1 MITEISYDKD
11 LLGKEVR
18 GTNTSYWGIS
28 ALQAGHDDIRQDIYL
43 ETVWQI
49 VDIKG

>member
-18 GTNTSYWGIS
+18 GTNTSYWGIYRQATMTS
-28 ALQAGHDDIRQDIYL
+28 AKIFQNIYL
-43 ETVWQI
+43 ETVW
-49 VDIKG
+49 

>member
-28 ALQAGHDDIRQDIYL
+28 ALQATMTSAKIFQNIYL
-43 ETVWQI
+43 ETVW
-49 VDIKG
+49 

>member
-1 MITEISYDKD
+1 MISYDKD

-28 ALQAGHDDIRQDIYL
+28 ALQAGHPPRYFKIFI
-43 ETVWQI
+43 
-49 VDIKG
+49 

>member
-1 MITEISYDKD
+1 MISYDKD

-28 ALQAGHDDIRQDIYL
+28 ALQAGQDISKYL
-43 ETVWQI
+43 FRDCV

>member
-28 ALQAGHDDIRQDIYL
+28 ALQAVTSAKIFQNIYL
-43 ETVWQI
+43 ETVWWT
-49 VDIKG
+49 

>member
-28 ALQAGHDDIRQDIYL
+28 ALQAATMTSAKIFQNIYL
-43 ETVWQI
+43 ETVW
-49 VDIKG
+49 

>member
-28 ALQAGHDDIRQDIYL
+28 ALQAGHDDIRQNIYL
-43 ETVWQI
+43 ETVW
-49 VDIKG
+49 

>member
-11 LLGKEVR
+11 LLGNEVR

-28 ALQAGHDDIRQDIYL
+28 ALQAGHDDIAKIFQSIYL
-43 ETVWQI
+43 ETVW
-49 VDIKG
+49 

>member
-18 GTNTSYWGIS
+18 GTNTWYIS
-28 ALQAGHDDIRQDIYL
+28 STGRP
-43 ETVWQI
+43 
-49 VDIKG
+49 

>member
-18 GTNTSYWGIS
+18 GTNTSYWGYIS
-28 ALQAGHDDIRQDIYL
+28 FTGKPR
-43 ETVWQI
+43 
-49 VDIKG
+49 